1 MSQALSQAASEAAS
15 EAPARTQD
23 TPVDA
28 PASSGPPANGHGV
41 AFSEAVSSR
50 TAATAEAA
58 LRSVSGGL
66 QAATRRIDDERA
78 DWIRFL
84 ERTELPDVRGDD
96 PIAELAVR
104 VHREA
109 DFWRSV
115 AVRAMR
121 PGASRTIALGATLV
135 GLSGGLFLA
144 ALGGLRGLFGT
155 DATAGQLWAAAGAL
169 ALGVALALAAAAW
182 LDRVASRA
190 ASDALARADQAEK
203 RLQRIAAL
211 LALRRAD
218 PEAFRA
224 ALERLERAAS

>member
-1 MSQALSQAASEAAS
+1 MSEAAVRTED
-15 EAPARTQD
+15 EAL
-23 TPVDA
+23 
-28 PASSGPPANGHGV
+28 SSAEVPSTTSSVG
-41 AFSEAVSSR
+41 SR

-66 QAATRRIDDERA
+66 QEATRRFDAERE
-78 DWIRFL
+78 DWQRFL
-84 ERTELPDVRGDD
+84 ARSELPDVRGED

-104 VHREA
+104 VDREA

-121 PGASRTIALGATLV
+121 PGASRSIAIGATLV
-135 GLSGGLFLA
+135 GLTGGLGLSL
-144 ALGGLRGLFGT
+144 LGGIRGLFGT

-182 LDRVASRA
+182 LDRTAARA
-190 ASDALARADQAEK
+190 AGEALARADAAEK

-218 PEAFRA
+218 ASAFRD
-224 ALERLERAAS
+224 ALERLERG